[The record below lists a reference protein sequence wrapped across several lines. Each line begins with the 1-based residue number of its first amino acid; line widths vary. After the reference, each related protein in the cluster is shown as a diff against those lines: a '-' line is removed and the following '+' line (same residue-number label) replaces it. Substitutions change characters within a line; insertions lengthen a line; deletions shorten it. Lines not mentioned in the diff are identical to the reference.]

1 MNPYTQ
7 TFDNSRPS
15 PQSQS
20 GDPASDLTS
29 ENQQILALMA
39 RTPQQPQNQFA
50 KPIGSLYVPGY
61 AASPG
66 ANNTYG
72 RLAFE
77 ALPPPPS
84 SGPRIRTDRTD
95 PSGQQPQPQQQQSK
109 GFFDNMFDGGKSY
122 RRKARKSAKK
132 SRKARKSAK
141 KSRRSSRR

>member
-20 GDPASDLTS
+20 GDPASNVMAN
-29 ENQQILALMA
+29 ENQQMLAQMA
-39 RTPQQPQNQFA
+39 RMPQQPQNQFA
-50 KPIGSLYVPGY
+50 KPIGPLYVPGY

-84 SGPRIRTDRTD
+84 SGPRIRTD

-122 RRKARKSAKK
+122 RRKARKAAKK